1 MEKLNYAFVEKSCKR
16 VFFLFLNIL
25 CVYLWCSV
33 VAGYRSGRETI
44 KDIYRAAILTDDVNL
59 QLEFVSLPDI

>member
-1 MEKLNYAFVEKSCKR
+1 M
-16 VFFLFLNIL
+16 
-25 CVYLWCSV
+25 